1 MNHKNAVHTLEE
13 ALALHKS
20 MRHDEAEKLYSR
32 VRLAQPR
39 NFDAWFLSG
48 AMAFQRGGHLEE
60 AVHLL
65 TRARKLNPASLEC
78 RLFLGMALA
87 DLKRFAEA
95 EPHLSAVLKKI
106 PGQPEAWEN
115 LVHCRRANGD
125 AGGAVEAARRLCE
138 LQSTSA
144 QAHNLL
150 GETVALAS
158 GFGPAEEHFRKAV
171 ECDAGDPAAWSN
183 LGLALL
189 ERPGAVQEGMDCFDR
204 ALGIDP
210 FFQAAA
216 ASRALGLLRL
226 YETREALDAHN
237 SLLWMSPGDARTMSA
252 RNMILNYLDSPT
264 CEELAGAHREFGEL
278 FPPVE
283 ERVFFNPREPERP
296 LRVGFVSP
304 DLRTHSVAFF
314 LEPLLRHL
322 DRSRFA
328 VFLYHNHHLEDAVS
342 ARLRALSTK
351 WSNISAMDHQAA
363 CEAIRKDA
371 PDILI
376 DLAGHSSLNRLPV
389 FAMRPAPILA
399 TYLGYPHSTGLR
411 EITCRLVDDTT
422 DPPGPADGL
431 ASERLVRFSTCAW
444 LYQPPVEAP
453 DPSIQSEG
461 VTFGSFNNFLKAS
474 PATLAAWSALLDRI
488 PAARLVLKSP
498 NFDDPEVARRIRSHL
513 ESAGLPLARVELCG
527 LQPRLEDHLGQYRRI
542 DVALDTFPY
551 NGTTTTCEAL
561 WMGVPVVTVRG
572 DRHAARVGESL
583 LRAVG
588 HPEWCAA
595 DVEEYV
601 NVAVRLASDR
611 EGLAALRSSLRSEM
625 AASILLDH
633 PAQAARFGDSL
644 RAIWRDWCASP

>member
-1 MNHKNAVHTLEE
+1 MNQKNAIQTLEE

-48 AMAFQRGGHLEE
+48 AMAFQRGDHLEE

-87 DLKRFAEA
+87 DLKRFVEA
-95 EPHLSAVLKKI
+95 EPHLSGVLKKI

-115 LVHCRRANGD
+115 LVHCRRATGD
-125 AGGAVEAARRLCE
+125 AAGAVEAARRLCD
-138 LQSTSA
+138 LQPTRA
-144 QAHNLL
+144 HAHNLL
-150 GETVALAS
+150 GEMVALSS

-189 ERPGAVQEGMDCFDR
+189 EKPGAIQEGMDCFDQS
-204 ALGIDP
+204 LQIDP

-226 YETREALDAHN
+226 YEPQEALDAHN
-237 SLLWMSPGDARTMSA
+237 SLLWMSPGDHRIMSA

-264 CEELAGAHREFGEL
+264 GEDLAAAHREFGEL
-278 FPPVE
+278 FPPTDVP
-283 ERVFFNPREPERP
+283 VFFNPKEPGRP

-304 DLRTHSVAFF
+304 DLRSHSVAFF

-322 DRSRFA
+322 DRSQFA
-328 VFLYHNHHLEDAVS
+328 IFLYHNHHHEDAVS

-351 WSNISAMDHQAA
+351 WSNLSAMDHRSA

-389 FAMRPAPILA
+389 FAMRPAPVLA

-411 EITCRLVDDTT
+411 EITSRFVDDTT
-422 DPPGPADGL
+422 DPFGPAEGL
-431 ASERLVRFSTCAW
+431 ASESLVRFSTCAW

-453 DPSIQSEG
+453 EPALQGEG
-461 VTFGSFNNFLKAS
+461 ITFGSFNNFLKAS
-474 PATLAAWSALLDRI
+474 PATLAAWSAILDRL
-488 PAARLVLKSP
+488 PTARLVLKSP
-498 NFDDPEVARRIRSHL
+498 NLDDPEVARRICGRL
-513 ESAGLPLARVELCG
+513 ESAGLPPDRVELRG

-588 HPEWCAA
+588 HPEWCAD
-595 DVEEYV
+595 DVAGYV
-601 NVAVRLASDR
+601 NLAARLASDR
-611 EGLAALRSSLRSEM
+611 QELAALRSSLRAEM

-644 RAIWRDWCASP
+644 RAVWRDWCAAS